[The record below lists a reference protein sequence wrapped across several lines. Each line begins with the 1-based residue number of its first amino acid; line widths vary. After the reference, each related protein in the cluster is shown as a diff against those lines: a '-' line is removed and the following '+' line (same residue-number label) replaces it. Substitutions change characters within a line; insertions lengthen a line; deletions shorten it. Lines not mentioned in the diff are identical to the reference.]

1 MRGALCDFAYVPC
14 EEDVT
19 HVVSA
24 LWNEG
29 GIFLT
34 AQWHRPERCGPR
46 SNSCRFA
53 PPHDGL

>member
-1 MRGALCDFAYVPC
+1 VPC
-14 EEDVT
+14 EEDVM